1 MRLTRKGTRK
11 AYQCTYEL
19 KTKDGTILSKYEPK
33 KEVIEE
39 CNRYNKLADLEDI
52 EEELGIDLVTLFK
65 VLNSKELY
73 KKGVFTN
80 FVTKPEEKIVKR
92 EFKQI
97 YLINFL
103 DAKEIRIEI
112 VGNSYREA
120 LYFENYG
127 KTWAL
132 TKEELEK

>member
-1 MRLTRKGTRK
+1 MKALEALEKLTNYGCSKMSEKIECKELIET
-11 AYQCTYEL
+11 EL
-19 KTKDGTILSKYEPK
+19 K
-33 KEVIEE
+33 
-39 CNRYNKLADLEDI
+39 RLEDI
-52 EEELGIDLVTLFK
+52 EEELGIDLITLFK